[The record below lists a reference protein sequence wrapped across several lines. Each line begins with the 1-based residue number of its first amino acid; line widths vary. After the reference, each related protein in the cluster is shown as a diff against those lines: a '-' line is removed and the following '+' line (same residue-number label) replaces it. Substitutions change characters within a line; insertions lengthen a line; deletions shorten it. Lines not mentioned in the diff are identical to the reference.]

1 MNCAEVAGVSTDDDR
16 LDVWQVLLKIN
27 LTVVPIVMGGI
38 ITWGVWQTSKT
49 FEFQNFKD
57 SRERFSQQDGRELRD
72 EMQGRTEAL
81 FRGLEAKTDANASRL
96 NSLERDTTR
105 ILTIVERLEDRTK

>member
-1 MNCAEVAGVSTDDDR
+1 MNLEGTVNTDDDKI
-16 LDVWQVLLKIN
+16 DIWQVLLKIN
-27 LTVVPIVMGGI
+27 LTIVPIIMGGI

-57 SRERFSQQDGRELRD
+57 SGERFSQQDGRELRD
-72 EMQGRTEAL
+72 EMQTRNETL
-81 FRGLEAKTDANASRL
+81 LRGLESKTDANTSRL

-105 ILTIVERLEDRTK
+105 ILTIVERLEDKTK